1 MATRMPGTHYY
12 KQVSHYSFEVFFIFQ
27 ISTNNSLYV
36 IILRR
41 QPYFLPSLIFWLGYH
56 GTNHF
61 ATMIL
66 ITIFSTVSLS
76 LNIIIVFSSV
86 IYDRHVWVLS
96 HSGMS
101 NSLLLLDCSPPGSSV
116 HGICQARVLEC
127 TASSSS
133 RRSSQPRIK
142 PASHASPALAGSFST
157 TEPPG
162 KAHMPDTMPYNQ
174 MLSHAISFSQ
184 GLSHLVHFFHFHSL
198 PLIRNRFGKY
208 IQRSFWRKAR
218 EAFIFIKD
226 CLP

>member
-56 GTNHF
+56 CTKHF

-66 ITIFSTVSLS
+66 TTIFPTVSLS
-76 LNIIIVFSSV
+76 LNIILVFSSV

-96 HSGMS
+96 RSGMS
-101 NSLLLLDCSPPGSSV
+101 NSLLPLDCSPSGSSV

-127 TASSSS
+127 TASPSS
-133 RRSSQPRIK
+133 RRSSRPRIK
-142 PASHASPALAGSFST
+142 PASHASLRWQAASLP
-157 TEPPG
+157 
-162 KAHMPDTMPYNQ
+162 
-174 MLSHAISFSQ
+174 
-184 GLSHLVHFFHFHSL
+184 LSHLERPICLTQCPIIKCQVMQFLFLKVSHT
-198 PLIRNRFGKY
+198 
-208 IQRSFWRKAR
+208 W
-218 EAFIFIKD
+218 FIFSISIASLWLEIDLENIFKEVFEEKQGR
-226 CLP
+226 LLYL